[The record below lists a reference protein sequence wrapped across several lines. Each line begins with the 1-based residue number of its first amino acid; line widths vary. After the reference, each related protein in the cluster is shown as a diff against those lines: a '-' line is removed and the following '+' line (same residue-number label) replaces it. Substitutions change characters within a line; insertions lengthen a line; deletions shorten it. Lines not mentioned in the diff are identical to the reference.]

1 MEDPTPIAGPSR
13 PRRPV
18 DHTDI
23 AHKIVALQRKNASLP
38 PGERNGPS
46 SAVPRSS
53 SRSRRAAEGSERDRE
68 YSRSSYPQ
76 MGGLPGSGS
85 GSTRPSPQ
93 PPPSPSK
100 SRNQSRNPSSP
111 RPHHSSLR
119 PPAEINE
126 FSRGPVPG
134 PSSRALFDPSRP
146 TAPQLAKLDR
156 SPRPSPPQLSTPRLA
171 DVEDRERERDR
182 DRDMERPRRRLDS
195 RRNEP
200 PSNGKKLF
208 DPSIH
213 DPHHFSSPRPSIA
226 TPPPLPNGHGLL
238 PDSSEAG
245 SSSRSLLRRAAAP
258 SRTPEE
264 EADRERERRR
274 RREGSERGS
283 LPSKRKD
290 SDQKS
295 KGSRSSEGSESLK
308 DRERGKGK
316 NDTGVKPI
324 LKKIHDEIKDLEQEL
339 IEMHRIMAQDP
350 EAGISVLIDGSS
362 GSSDVYSRNRREV
375 TEDVESAAW
384 IDLIAKHKRL
394 AELHDHFLI
403 TLFDPLVPS
412 SYHQLSVKYNI
423 PSRLWQTAFH
433 LLLERLRHAWMSN
446 HPTALDLLT
455 DVVYDAYRFY
465 SELLENQAL
474 GNFRTAW
481 IEALGDL
488 ARYRMAIASHV
499 QEASSSKSEA
509 QYKGRID
516 VDDAAGQA
524 QDGPPEPSGA
534 SIGAEVAQSWDVE
547 DKETWRT
554 TARDWYTMGITEKP
568 GEGRLHHHL
577 ALLCRDVKGEEG
589 RALHHFVKSMT
600 VTHEFPTSRESIL
613 PLFDSALQ
621 SQRSLPE
628 ATAHDL
634 FIRLHGML
642 FTKISLDDFSAVMSR
657 YTERLE
663 EDASLDGISRKVC
676 IGQTEWMIMG
686 AVNLASVLQYGSST
700 GIIRKALAQEGAE
713 RRRAHAVA
721 EEEDEGEEGG
731 DGSGGNPSE
740 GGGVLLPESAGM
752 ALQRTTSPM
761 PLQGESGIPTTTSE
775 DPPPITFTYAL
786 QLAFGVFDFTL
797 AHPNRIQGF
806 HQVLNP
812 YITVFLTF
820 MSTLFRQAHVGAS
833 LIEYVPWNNLVT
845 FLNSSN
851 IEITEE
857 KRLATGSPLPED
869 WLLRGMEWVGRR
881 VYERGFWKG
890 KSSSRGSSGGIVQPR
905 LGGGDRFASEMDV
918 LLANFEPTLDISEG
932 VVDDEVPD
940 NDGPGEVNKRRW
952 KRVAWAAGVLV
963 KHVDGLELRDGKIAI
978 EGVLKER
985 MEAVERE
992 KEMER
997 EEERRREIRKMERRR
1012 EEELAYGM
1020 DEMDMEGYAHGY
1032 GAYLSAGDGE
1042 DDPDLVALRNRR
1054 RELQGLLSTP
1064 SASNHQQQ
1072 QSAAAKSSRS
1082 SRKRR
1087 SALHV
1092 VQGYT
1097 MLLFDTNVLV
1107 DSLDLFKRVVESG
1120 LWSVIVPLPVVT
1132 ELDGLS
1138 KEPAPLGVNAKGA
1151 VTYLEARIRT
1161 HSLCLKIQ
1169 TTKGNY
1175 LSDLLIRTEHLDSGS
1190 DSALAQQDGGLVGRT
1205 MDDRIISIASFAQ
1218 DNFVDRSGLLGM
1230 PKLGQIARDTGST
1243 DAGTGTGN
1251 EPTTK
1256 VLVVSNDRNLRLMA
1270 RSRDVE
1276 SVDEKELSTILAG
1289 M

>member
-1 MEDPTPIAGPSR
+1 MEDPTPMAGPSR
-13 PRRPV
+13 SRRQV
-18 DHTDI
+18 DNNDI

-46 SAVPRSS
+46 STA
-53 SRSRRAAEGSERDRE
+53 
-68 YSRSSYPQ
+68 
-76 MGGLPGSGS
+76 
-85 GSTRPSPQ
+85 
-93 PPPSPSK
+93 SPSK
-100 SRNQSRNPSSP
+100 SRNPPRNPSSP
-111 RPHHSSLR
+111 RPPHSSLR
-119 PPAEINE
+119 SPAEINE

-156 SPRPSPPQLSTPRLA
+156 SPRPSPPQLATPA
-171 DVEDRERERDR
+171 VPDTEDRD
-182 DRDMERPRRRLDS
+182 RPRRRLDS

-200 PSNGKKLF
+200 SSTGKKLF

-213 DPHHFSSPRPSIA
+213 DPHHFSAPRPTIA
-226 TPPPLPNGHGLL
+226 TPPNGLGVLA
-238 PDSSEAG
+238 DSSEAG
-245 SSSRSLLRRAAAP
+245 SSSRSLLRRAAP

-264 EADRERERRR
+264 EADRERERRK

-295 KGSRSSEGSESLK
+295 KGSRSSEGSESFK

-324 LKKIHDEIKDLEQEL
+324 LKRIHDEIKELEQEL
-339 IEMHRIMAQDP
+339 IEMHRKMAQDP
-350 EAGISVLIDGSS
+350 EAGISVLFDRSS
-362 GSSDVYSRNRREV
+362 GSSDIYSRNKREV
-375 TEDVESAAW
+375 TEGVESAAW

-474 GNFRTAW
+474 CNFRTAW

-499 QEASSSKSEA
+499 QEASTSRSDA

-516 VDDAAGQA
+516 VDTDGHGQNVA
-524 QDGPPEPSGA
+524 PEPSGA

-589 RALHHFVKSMT
+589 RALHHFVKSLT

-621 SQRSLPE
+621 SKRSLPD
-628 ATAHDL
+628 ATANDL

-642 FTKISLDDFSAVMSR
+642 FTKISLDDFPSVMSR
-657 YTERLE
+657 FMERLE

-686 AVNLASVLQYGSST
+686 AVNLASVLQYGSTS
-700 GIIRKALAQEGAE
+700 GVIRKALSQEGAE
-713 RRRAHAVA
+713 RRRAHAAV
-721 EEEDEGEEGG
+721 EEEEEGDEGG
-731 DGSGGNPSE
+731 DGSGGFPSE
-740 GGGVLLPESAGM
+740 GLVPESADM
-752 ALQRTTSPM
+752 ALQRSTSPM
-761 PLQGESGIPTTTSE
+761 PLNGDSPIPAVPE
-775 DPPPITFTYAL
+775 DPPPITFMYAL
-786 QLAFGVFDFTL
+786 QLAFQVFDFTL

-812 YITVFLTF
+812 YITIFLTF
-820 MSTLFRQAHVGAS
+820 LSTLFRQAHVGAS
-833 LIEYVPWNNLVT
+833 LADHVPWDNLVK

-857 KRLATGSPLPED
+857 KRLATGPPLPED

-905 LGGGDRFASEMDV
+905 LGGGDRFSSEMDV

-963 KHVDGLELRDGKIAI
+963 KHVDGLELREGKIAI
-978 EGVLKER
+978 EGTLKEK
-985 MEAVERE
+985 MEIIQRE

-997 EEERRREIRKMERRR
+997 EEERRREKRKMERRR
-1012 EEELAYGM
+1012 EEELALGL
-1020 DEMDMEGYAHGY
+1020 DEMDVERHGY
-1032 GAYLSAGDGE
+1032 GAGDYPDSVEGE
-1042 DDPDLVALRNRR
+1042 DDPELAALRNRR
-1054 RELQGLLSTP
+1054 RELQGLLSDP
-1064 SASNHQQQ
+1064 SS
-1072 QSAAAKSSRS
+1072 SAAPQQAAKPARA

-1107 DSLDLFKRVVESG
+1107 DSLDLFKKVVESG
-1120 LWSVIVPLPVVT
+1120 LWSVVVPLPVVT

-1138 KEPAPLGVNAKGA
+1138 KEPAPLGVNAKCA

-1175 LSDLLIRTEHLDSGS
+1175 LSDLLIRTEHH
-1190 DSALAQQDGGLVGRT
+1190 DSASASASASANAASAHEEGAVDVGKT

-1218 DNFVDRSGLLGM
+1218 DNFTDRSGLLGM
-1230 PKLGQIARDTGST
+1230 PKLGQQNQPHDSNSLNHDTSRQPSDG
-1243 DAGTGTGN
+1243 DG
-1251 EPTTK
+1251 PTTK

-1270 RSRDVE
+1270 RSRDLQ
-1276 SVDEKELSTILAG
+1276 SVDEKELSMILSKF
-1289 M
+1289 